1 MTKSIEIFSRYTS
14 VNHSLCNPLVATLIL
29 MLIMSPSAMGAGI
42 YKWVDENG
50 KVHYGSQRPEDA
62 KAEKMKLHVP
72 EPAAKPE
79 SAEDDKEKAD
89 LSHEDKANQE
99 RKAYCET
106 ERKRLQTV
114 AKNKEIH
121 QKDAN
126 GKVVKMSS
134 KERDERL
141 NKIKANISKYCK

>member
-1 MTKSIEIFSRYTS
+1 MTKFIEIFSRHTNG
-14 VNHSLCNPLVATLIL
+14 NHSPFNPLVTTLIL

-50 KVHYGSQRPEDA
+50 KIHYGSQRPEDA
-62 KAEKMKLHVP
+62 KAKKMKLHVP

-79 SAEDDKEKAD
+79 PTEDDEKKVD
-89 LSHEDKANQE
+89 LSDEDKASQE

-106 ERKRLQTV
+106 ERKRLKTV
-114 AKNKEIH
+114 AKNKQIH
-121 QKDAN
+121 KKDAN
-126 GKVVKMSS
+126 GKVIKMSS
-134 KERDERL
+134 NEREERL